1 MSQAMTLSL
10 PLYPERGLAAYLKAV
25 NALPGLSADEERRL
39 ARRYRRYNDLDAARQ
54 LVLAHLRYVVRV
66 ARGFAGYGLPLAD
79 LIQEGNIGLM
89 KAVKHYDP
97 ARKVRLVSFA
107 VHWIKAEIYDYV
119 LRNWRIVKVATT
131 KAQRKLFFNL
141 RKSRARL
148 GWMKHDEVNA
158 LAETLDVDPETVQQM
173 EARMGYTDVPFDAD
187 EDSDE
192 ENFRAAPAG
201 YLQDMRY
208 NPEVLATKSDQ
219 DSTRGEALHNA
230 LAKLDS
236 RARDIIQRRWL
247 ADDKPTLHQLAREY
261 RISAE
266 RIRQIETKA
275 LEQMKGVLDR
285 RSGRGSTSAFVPD
298 NALPP
303 ASMQS
308 SSLPGV
314 VAA

>member
-1 MSQAMTLSL
+1 MTAQALAL
-10 PLYPERGLAAYLKAV
+10 PLNLYPERGLAAYIKTV
-25 NALPGLSADEERRL
+25 NALPMLSAAEERKL
-39 ARRYRRYNDLDAARQ
+39 ARRYRQHNDLDAARQ
-54 LVLAHLRYVVRV
+54 LVLSQLRYVVHV
-66 ARGFAGYGLPLAD
+66 ARGFSGYGLPLAD
-79 LIQEGNIGLM
+79 LIQEGNLGLM
-89 KAVKHYDP
+89 KAVKHFDP

-107 VHWIKAEIYDYV
+107 VHWIKAEMYDYV

-141 RKSRARL
+141 RKSRERL
-148 GWMKHDEVNA
+148 GWMNQGEVNS

-173 EARMGYTDVPFDAD
+173 ESRMGHTDVPFDAD
-187 EDSDE
+187 DDSDD

-236 RARDIIQRRWL
+236 RSRDIIQRRWL
-247 ADDKPTLHQLAREY
+247 AEDKPTLHELAREY

-266 RIRQIETKA
+266 RIRQLEAKA
-275 LEQMKGVLDR
+275 LEHMKGVL
-285 RSGRGSTSAFVPD
+285 
-298 NALPP
+298 
-303 ASMQS
+303 
-308 SSLPGV
+308 
-314 VAA
+314 AA

>member
-1 MSQAMTLSL
+1 MTAQALAL
-10 PLYPERGLAAYLKAV
+10 PLNLYPERGLAAYIKTV
-25 NALPGLSADEERRL
+25 NALPMLSAAEERKL
-39 ARRYRRYNDLDAARQ
+39 ARRYRQHNDLDAARQ
-54 LVLAHLRYVVRV
+54 LVLSQLRYVVHV
-66 ARGFAGYGLPLAD
+66 ARGFSGYGLPMAD
-79 LIQEGNIGLM
+79 LIQEGNLGLM
-89 KAVKHYDP
+89 KAVKHFDP

-107 VHWIKAEIYDYV
+107 VHWIKAEMYDYV

-141 RKSRARL
+141 RKSRERL
-148 GWMKHDEVNA
+148 GWMNQGEVNS

-173 EARMGYTDVPFDAD
+173 ESRMGHTDVPFDAD
-187 EDSDE
+187 DDSDD

-236 RARDIIQRRWL
+236 RSRDIIQRRWL
-247 ADDKPTLHQLAREY
+247 AEDKPTLHELAREY

-266 RIRQIETKA
+266 RIRQLEAKA
-275 LEQMKGVLDR
+275 LEQMKGVL
-285 RSGRGSTSAFVPD
+285 
-298 NALPP
+298 
-303 ASMQS
+303 
-308 SSLPGV
+308 
-314 VAA
+314 VA